1 MKNAFYIILYF
12 LLLYACANPVAPT
25 GGDKDADAPVIK
37 ALSPANGTT
46 NVKEGKIIIQ
56 FDEYFNF
63 SQSEEKIFITPPMP
77 EKPKY
82 TIKGKSLVIK
92 LPENL
97 AENTTYNINFMGAVK
112 DYNEGNEIEF
122 FNYVFSTGATIDSS
136 SISGQVKM
144 AIDNK
149 PVEKATIGLYLPS
162 DTAILTKTKPR
173 YLVKTNASGQFKVDY
188 IKPGYYIIAALKEN
202 NNNLLYDAESE
213 LISIPTNSIA
223 INGKEVLEQEIYMFS
238 EEQKTKLGDYK
249 LLKNREVIFN
259 FNKPVE
265 KLKLNTELYNPND
278 RYYFNGLKDTL
289 HYFVSDTLLEET
301 EFYINLDDAEKT
313 DTVKINFSKS
323 KIEGGVQL
331 INANIPAND
340 SIKVKFPYL
349 IDNIDTG
356 FIYLQDSL
364 SNIIYKYN
372 INNKILSL
380 YANLQE
386 NNLYTLVINEGAIH
400 YFNGKQNKV
409 SQTLVVNTTE
419 KVDKGDLI
427 LTIAQKEQYPN
438 PVLQIL
444 KGKMIVYSQL
454 IDNKELITFTD
465 LSAGNYTIKIF
476 ADLNS
481 NGKWDTGNLKQ
492 GLEAEK
498 MLFYNENVE
507 IKDNWDKDLT
517 INF

>member
-1 MKNAFYIILYF
+1 MKKASYIILYF

-25 GGDKDADAPVIK
+25 GGDKDIDAPIVK
-37 ALSPANGTT
+37 AQSPVNGSI

-112 DYNEGNEIEF
+112 DYNEGNENEF

-136 SISGQVKM
+136 SISGHVKM

-149 PVEKATIGLYLPS
+149 PVEKATVGLYLPS

-188 IKPGYYIIAALKEN
+188 IKPGNYIIAVLKESN
-202 NNNLLYDAESE
+202 SNLLYDTESE
-213 LISIPTNSIA
+213 LISLPTNSIA
-223 INGKEVLEQEIYMFS
+223 INGSEVLEQDIYVFS
-238 EEQKTKLGDYK
+238 EEQKTKFEGYK
-249 LLKNREVIFN
+249 LLKNRELIFS

-265 KLKLNTELYNPND
+265 ILKLNTKLYNPND
-278 RYYFNGLKDTL
+278 RYYFNSSKDTL

-301 EFYINLDDAEKT
+301 EFYISLDDSLKT
-313 DTVKINFSKS
+313 DTVKVDFSKS
-323 KIEGGVQL
+323 KNERGVQL
-331 INANIPAND
+331 VNANIPAND
-340 SIKVKFPYL
+340 SIKVKFPFL
-349 IDNIDTG
+349 ISSIDTG
-356 FIYLQDSL
+356 LIYLQDSL
-364 SNIIYKYN
+364 TNINYKYN
-372 INNKILSL
+372 INNQVLSFYSKL
-380 YANLQE
+380 LE
-386 NNLYTLVINEGAIH
+386 NNLYTLVINEGAIN
-400 YFNGKQNKV
+400 YFNGQQNKV
-409 SQTLVVNTTE
+409 SQTFVVNTAE

-438 PVLQIL
+438 LVLQLL
-444 KGKMIVYSQL
+444 KGTAIISTQT
-454 IDNKELITFTD
+454 IDNKELISFAD
-465 LSAGNYTIKIF
+465 LSAGNYTIKVF
-476 ADLNS
+476 LDMN
-481 NGKWDTGNLKQ
+481 NDKKWSTGNLKQ

-498 MLFYNENVE
+498 VLFYTESIE